1 MSCHHDQDHLF
12 CRQYRCDRSAS
23 QRPHSM
29 WDFLLMGFSACDLL
43 SLLRGEHSALL
54 REGGRNGGSE
64 WQRDR
69 DSATERDH
77 RRLSSWQLVCLC
89 FHWSPPGFSCLS
101 LAAPYQGPLVHCSCF
116 AGHRAELM
124 PRGIEKISAS
134 KPSMDRLE
142 RESLLRRTQQAPYG
156 QKSSSLE
163 LSGGPILIKP
173 WPVGNCP
180 DIKPRLSDM
189 SQGTV

>member
-1 MSCHHDQDHLF
+1 MTE
-12 CRQYRCDRSAS
+12 RQNGERSQEAKQLTAS
-23 QRPHSM
+23 LP
-29 WDFLLMGFSACDLL
+29 LL
-43 SLLRGEHSALL
+43 SL
-54 REGGRNGGSE
+54 
-64 WQRDR
+64 
-69 DSATERDH
+69 
-77 RRLSSWQLVCLC
+77 V
-89 FHWSPPGFSCLS
+89 PPGFSCLS

-163 LSGGPILIKP
+163 LSGGPVLIKP

-189 SQGTV
+189 SQGIV

>member
-1 MSCHHDQDHLF
+1 MSSWPGPSFLQTIAMRPLTLPEATQHVRLSPDGLF
-12 CRQYRCDRSAS
+12 SLWFAKPSERGTQRLAEWGREKWRERVTERQRQCDGERSQEAKQLTAS
-23 QRPHSM
+23 LP
-29 WDFLLMGFSACDLL
+29 LL
-43 SLLRGEHSALL
+43 SL
-54 REGGRNGGSE
+54 
-64 WQRDR
+64 
-69 DSATERDH
+69 
-77 RRLSSWQLVCLC
+77 V
-89 FHWSPPGFSCLS
+89 PPGFSCLS

-163 LSGGPILIKP
+163 LSGGPVLIKP

-189 SQGTV
+189 SQGIV